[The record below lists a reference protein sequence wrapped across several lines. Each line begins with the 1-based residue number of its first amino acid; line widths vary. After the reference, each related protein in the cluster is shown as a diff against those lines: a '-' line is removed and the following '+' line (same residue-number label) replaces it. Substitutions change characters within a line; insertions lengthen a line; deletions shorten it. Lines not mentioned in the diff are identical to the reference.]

1 MGLSAGERTY
11 FLMTCHRCG
20 KGTRKQVDW
29 LSTERR
35 MQCSSPKCR
44 AVIDLKAPQHQ
55 QLIEILLH
63 HAAEVDELLASTGS
77 MDGLKD

>member
-11 FLMTCHRCG
+11 FLMTCPRCG

-29 LSTERR
+29 LSSERR

-44 AVIDLKAPQHQ
+44 AVIDLKVPPHQ
-55 QLIEILLH
+55 KLIEILLD
-63 HAAEVDELLASTGS
+63 HAAQVDELLASTGS
-77 MDGLKD
+77 LD